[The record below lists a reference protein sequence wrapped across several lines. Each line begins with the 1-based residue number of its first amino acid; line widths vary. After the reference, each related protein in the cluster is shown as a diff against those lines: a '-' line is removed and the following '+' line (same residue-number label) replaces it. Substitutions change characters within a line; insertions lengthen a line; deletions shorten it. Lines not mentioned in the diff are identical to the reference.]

1 MAVNESWLKR
11 LQSYE
16 GCAIGELGPHH
27 DSAFLPWSRYDSE
40 CSEIQLA
47 LARLWHN
54 SRAPFC
60 AFHSAFSC
68 QRPSLAV
75 KSGTLFLRGAQNNP
89 ALLPCFLL
97 QASSQHGL
105 LWTICLF
112 LNLPCPNHLL
122 RAHSFQD
129 SATERAKLRLSVSEQ
144 LYLTGLPSASHFFCV
159 LIWFYIYSA
168 QYTRM
173 PCCML
178 SLSRHVVHYRNEL
191 WFIIMGHSNFSNAR

>member
-122 RAHSFQD
+122 RAHSFRD
-129 SATERAKLRLSVSEQ
+129 SAPERAKLRHCFWTVVFNRPAFSFTLFLRVNLVLYILCTVYTHAMLHAQFVSSCCSLQ
-144 LYLTGLPSASHFFCV
+144 KWA
-159 LIWFYIYSA
+159 LI
-168 QYTRM
+168 
-173 PCCML
+173 
-178 SLSRHVVHYRNEL
+178 HYH
-191 WFIIMGHSNFSNAR
+191 GS